1 MVGAADHFFE
11 RAAGCSRHR
20 RARDAKES
28 RNRAAHSDSRRR
40 AIRFQITIISRLTQ
54 QSGVQQQ
61 GKLSMAMQ
69 TRIDSSAFGISGTA
83 PIDGPA
89 SGPATPPGFRH
100 FLGTPRPS
108 QRFTAYGI
116 DPLDAPAHLPKVRGL
131 MNRLSRRMDAELP
144 WPAHANTS
152 VERWENP
159 RVPSGYTYL
168 LQFVAHDLV
177 HTAIPF
183 SVAGELGADTANARR
198 TALRL
203 ETLFGSGPVGSPYV
217 YALDAPNDER
227 RTKLRLGR
235 MRWNEKGVEPGCP
248 FRDIARTP
256 AENVT
261 GIDRSIAGKRVAL
274 TEALI
279 ADPRNDDHAIM
290 SQLTALFATLH
301 NGLIDLI
308 RRGEPAIGP
317 NASLGAA
324 YKRFLCARDGL
335 TAIYHNIIRKDMMRR
350 VMHPAIYAAY
360 SGSAPDFIDLPVRND
375 DFAAGSMQKRTGWQ
389 VPLEFSHG
397 AFRFG
402 HAMVRP
408 EYVINDLATHDLS
421 KTLEKTS
428 ANDPVNMPLDATW
441 IVRWSRFFE
450 IKGSR
455 PNFSR
460 RIGPYLSDGLGN
472 DQIFPAVDQTNRVG
486 LLYRDLLG
494 AALAG
499 LWSVNALIAEIA
511 VRQPHFISTSR
522 LLADR
527 PYRIGQ
533 LREWLVS
540 EPAYG
545 GLTPEDIETLAD
557 DPPLPFFILF
567 EAMQQPRSE
576 GLCLGPL
583 GSIIVS
589 EVIFGALAGDELP
602 AAEDPGSLVRTMAA
616 ISAEFYP
623 TNVFES
629 VPEIERMDQLVEF
642 TAEIGGLRQA
652 VPAFL

>member
-1 MVGAADHFFE
+1 MAVQKGTEASAL
-11 RAAGCSRHR
+11 
-20 RARDAKES
+20 
-28 RNRAAHSDSRRR
+28 
-40 AIRFQITIISRLTQ
+40 AIWE
-54 QSGVQQQ
+54 
-61 GKLSMAMQ
+61 
-69 TRIDSSAFGISGTA
+69 TA
-83 PIDGPA
+83 PIDGAVP
-89 SGPATPPGFRH
+89 SHGTPPGFRH

-116 DPLDAPAHLPKVRGL
+116 DPLAVPAHLPKVRGL

-144 WPAHANTS
+144 WPVHGDAS

-159 RVPSGYTYL
+159 NIPSGYTYL

-177 HTAIPF
+177 HSAVPL
-183 SVAGELGADTANARR
+183 SVAGSLGAGTANARR
-198 TALRL
+198 TALKL
-203 ETLFGSGPVGSPYV
+203 ETLFGSGPVGSPFV
-217 YALDAPNDER
+217 YAQDAPNDER

-235 MRWNEKGVEPGCP
+235 MRWKDKGVEAGCP
-248 FRDIARTP
+248 LRDIARTP

-261 GIDRSIAGKRVAL
+261 GVERRTAGESAGF

-290 SQLTALFATLH
+290 SQLTALFALLH
-301 NGLIDLI
+301 NGLIDI
-308 RRGEPAIGP
+308 VRGGEPTAGP
-317 NASLGAA
+317 NANLGAA
-324 YKRFLCARDGL
+324 YKRFLCARDAL
-335 TAIYHNIIRKDMMRR
+335 TAIYHNIIRKDVMQR

-360 SGSAPDFIDLPVRND
+360 SGPTPDFIDRPS
-375 DFAAGSMQKRTGWQ
+375 DFSNEFATRGAREPNGWTI
-389 VPLEFSHG
+389 PLEFSHG

-408 EYVINDLATHDLS
+408 EYVINDLATHDLN

-472 DQIFPAVDQTNRVG
+472 DEIFPAVDQTNRVG

-494 AALAG
+494 ASLAG
-499 LWSVNALIAEIA
+499 LWSVNALVTEIA
-511 VRQPHFISTSR
+511 AKRPHLIGASR

-527 PYRIGQ
+527 PYRVCQ
-533 LREWLVS
+533 LREWLAS
-540 EPAYG
+540 ETAYG
-545 GLTPEDIETLAD
+545 GLSAEDIETIAN

-567 EAMQQPRSE
+567 EAMRE
-576 GLCLGPL
+576 
-583 GSIIVS
+583 
-589 EVIFGALAGDELP
+589 AH
-602 AAEDPGSLVRTMAA
+602 AA
-616 ISAEFYP
+616 
-623 TNVFES
+623 
-629 VPEIERMDQLVEF
+629 
-642 TAEIGGLRQA
+642 
-652 VPAFL
+652 

>member
-1 MVGAADHFFE
+1 MALQKATEAF
-11 RAAGCSRHR
+11 AAG
-20 RARDAKES
+20 D
-28 RNRAAHSDSRRR
+28 
-40 AIRFQITIISRLTQ
+40 I
-54 QSGVQQQ
+54 
-61 GKLSMAMQ
+61 
-69 TRIDSSAFGISGTA
+69 A
-83 PIDGPA
+83 PVDGSVHPQRSPA
-89 SGPATPPGFRH
+89 GFRH
-100 FLGTPRPS
+100 FLGAPQAS
-108 QRFTAYGI
+108 QRFKAYGI
-116 DPLDAPAHLPKVRGL
+116 DPLVAPEHSQNIRGL
-131 MNRLSRRMDAELP
+131 MNRLSRRMDAELR
-144 WPAHANTS
+144 WPAHPDPTL
-152 VERWENP
+152 ERWENP
-159 RVPSGYTYL
+159 RIPSGYTYL

-177 HTAIPF
+177 HSAIPL

-198 TALRL
+198 AALKL
-203 ETLFGSGPVGSPYV
+203 ETLFGSGPVGSPFV
-217 YALDAPNDER
+217 YALDAPNDDR

-235 MRWNEKGVEPGCP
+235 MRWKEKGVEAGCP

-261 GIDRSIAGKRVAL
+261 GIDRGIAGHRVAL

-290 SQLTALFATLH
+290 SQLTALFALLH
-301 NGLIDLI
+301 NGLIDI
-308 RRGEPAIGP
+308 VRRGEPSTGP

-324 YKRFLCARDGL
+324 YNRFLCARDAL
-335 TAIYHNIIRKDMMRR
+335 TSIYHNIIRKDLMQR
-350 VMHPAIYAAY
+350 VMHPVIYAAY
-360 SGSAPDFIDLPVRND
+360 SGSTPSFIDRPVPFKND
-375 DFAAGSMQKRTGWQ
+375 AAFRGLQEQSGWQ

-408 EYVINDLATHDLS
+408 EYVINDLATHDLN

-428 ANDPVNMPLDATW
+428 ANDSVNMPLDDTW
-441 IVRWSRFFE
+441 IVRWSRFFQ

-472 DQIFPAVDQTNRVG
+472 DQIFPAFDQTNRVG

-499 LWSVNALIAEIA
+499 LWSVDALLAEIA
-511 VRQPHFISTSR
+511 VRRPLFVGMSR

-527 PYRIGQ
+527 PYRVSQI
-533 LREWLVS
+533 REWLAS

-545 GLTPEDIETLAD
+545 GLTAEDIETLSN
-557 DPPLPFFILF
+557 DPPLPLFILF
-567 EAMQQPRSE
+567 EAMQQAE
-576 GLCLGPL
+576 GLSLGPL

-589 EVIFGALAGDELP
+589 EVIFGALVTDEIPAVSRAASLAEALAG
-602 AAEDPGSLVRTMAA
+602 
-616 ISAEFYP
+616 ISSRYYP
-623 TNVFES
+623 TNVFER

>member
-1 MVGAADHFFE
+1 MAVQNGTEASALGILETAVIDDPV
-11 RAAGCSRHR
+11 RH
-20 RARDAKES
+20 
-28 RNRAAHSDSRRR
+28 
-40 AIRFQITIISRLTQ
+40 
-54 QSGVQQQ
+54 
-61 GKLSMAMQ
+61 Q
-69 TRIDSSAFGISGTA
+69 TPR
-83 PIDGPA
+83 
-89 SGPATPPGFRH
+89 GFRH
-100 FLGTPRPS
+100 FLSTPKAS
-108 QRFTAYGI
+108 QRFKAYGI
-116 DPLDAPAHLPKVRGL
+116 DPLDAPEHSHKVRGL
-131 MNRLSRRMDAELP
+131 MNRLSRRMDAELQ
-144 WPAHANTS
+144 WPAHADATM
-152 VERWENP
+152 ERWENP
-159 RVPSGYTYL
+159 RIPSGYTYL

-177 HTAIPF
+177 HSAIPL
-183 SVAGELGADTANARR
+183 SVVGSLGGDTANVRR
-198 TALRL
+198 AALKL
-203 ETLFGSGPVGSPYV
+203 ETLFGGGPVGSPSV
-217 YALDAPNDER
+217 YALDAANDER

-235 MRWNEKGVEPGCP
+235 MRWKDKSVEAGCP

-290 SQLTALFATLH
+290 SQLTALFALLH
-301 NGLIDLI
+301 NGLIDI
-308 RRGEPAIGP
+308 VRRGEPATGP
-317 NASLGAA
+317 NASLSAA
-324 YKRFLCARDGL
+324 YSRFLCARDAL
-335 TAIYHNIIRKDMMRR
+335 TLIYHNIIRKDLMRR
-350 VMHPAIYAAY
+350 VMHPVIYADYAR
-360 SGSAPDFIDLPVRND
+360 PIPNFIDRPAYFNGD
-375 DFAAGSMQKRTGWQ
+375 SESNGWQ

-408 EYVINDLATHDLS
+408 EYVINDLATHDLN

-441 IVRWSRFFE
+441 IIRWSRFFE

-494 AALAG
+494 ASLAG
-499 LWSVNALIAEIA
+499 LWSVNALVAEIA
-511 VRQPHFISTSR
+511 ARRPHFIGMSR

-527 PYRIGQ
+527 PYRISQ
-533 LREWLVS
+533 IREWLAS
-540 EPAYG
+540 ETSYG
-545 GLTPEDIETLAD
+545 GLSPEDIETIAN

-567 EAMQQPRSE
+567 EAMRQPQAE

-589 EVIFGALAGDELP
+589 EVIFGALAENALP
-602 AAEDPGSLVRTMAA
+602 AACGAASLAEALARTLHR
-616 ISAEFYP
+616 IFP
-623 TNVFES
+623 
-629 VPEIERMDQLVEF
+629 DKC
-642 TAEIGGLRQA
+642 LRSSTRN
-652 VPAFL
+652 